1 MHAEEASRI
10 VVPERGLIL
19 AQRIVKRASAHSSSL
34 CISFLWIMNFLTF
47 ESMGDD
53 ESAHRKPHV
62 NGAHKQ
68 QKGMKQGLL
77 TRHFRLP
84 VLVLIAL
91 AAVLPTQLFA
101 QNTGTTIVFSKNTA
115 HGLYGQKASNETKDN
130 QWFAFLRHD
139 IAHVQIQSSNNPYLN
154 TNGSG
159 AFAVNDNDM
168 LFNSEGELR
177 VTNFYKPKDGYYQQV
192 CLAVIAPK
200 GYRFTRYQWEVDKA
214 TLTSDASSEVNT
226 CSLCEFTYENGKLT
240 PKADSLT
247 ITQNLDKWDV
257 TLEKGSNVLY
267 FRLSTGQAAQVD
279 VFIKTLKLTYVIDQ
293 PFDSQ
298 LPNSDATSKFHSGL
312 LDFGTFST
320 KTITTS
326 SDSVS
331 YNVYQDAN
339 VTDLQEVSLYSKSNT
354 EGSTVDEVT
363 NPEIVT
369 VDDNQYYVAAQN
381 GDYYMEAPA
390 KFRIVGA
397 TLKFL
402 YNSDASQTKTTASD
416 VTEITSG
423 SAYVITDGNGH
434 YLNNNNG
441 KISAG
446 TDLATATQWTIT
458 SSGSSGYTISNDGY
472 YLYRGSGT
480 SLSLSSYNR
489 TSWSWGS
496 SKGFYNK
503 SSKRNNYYSLQY
515 SDGWSLASSSSEPTT
530 NAIKLQTVK
539 TETITID
546 GSFTANA
553 YKADDKST
561 LSEQGEKLTSSNASA
576 TITLSNY
583 NNDAIHFSI
592 SGLADNASA
601 LYNVSL
607 QLLPLNPELQN
618 LSVGTQHTTD
628 DVTRATAFTPVNYE
642 FNSGNAVTVLVPEKE
657 KSDVHTLTFLDA
669 KNENRTQWYTTGKN
683 KSTGAADYSNYF
695 LVNSEADNGGKTSVS
710 LDITKT
716 PSPSA
721 RTTAKQAGTVKL
733 IATNIEDVYDGS
745 ATTLQDNEF
754 SKTAAAYDTATV
766 KPDAD
771 EASTYYIYTAD
782 VPTYNILPSGTGT
795 KHIDYRY
802 YTLKVICKSVTETPK
817 VEIVPLYTATLKGK
831 NNKNSDIP
839 ADKGET
845 LDESTKFYGVKV
857 TAKAT
862 TGTDILGYLT
872 SEQVVTA
879 VKAAVKEQFGIDTLR
894 GMLYLDLSSL
904 TAVDYAKFDEDFN
917 KSTADNCLYFM
928 YPGFHRGDITNAIA
942 KESAESNVYK
952 AVSNIVVKD
961 QQPFFTPYAFTTGT
975 YTASYVRE
983 STNGKALVKNMAVV
997 LPFDISLDDK
1007 GHVKTASDN
1016 TDNTITY
1023 YNLTSQGELKN
1034 KNEESD
1040 GLTYGAVME
1049 AITSG
1054 TAEANKPYYVKKS
1067 DSEDVEAGF
1076 SYKIT
1081 DAKFKATPELTDN
1094 SENLTNQAT
1103 EGAWT
1108 AVGTYAGVTPENDN
1122 TKWYF
1127 AKEMLW
1133 KSGALLNSTMF
1144 NVLPFR
1150 AYFEGEAANAT
1161 KAKIVFS
1168 DDDIVTNGISNVNA
1182 ENNGLTIAAANG
1194 AITISAA
1201 ANTRYAVYTAAGQM
1215 VACGTLAAGESR
1227 TVKAQPGLYIVNNV
1241 KTIVK

>member
-1 MHAEEASRI
+1 
-10 VVPERGLIL
+10 
-19 AQRIVKRASAHSSSL
+19 
-34 CISFLWIMNFLTF
+34 MNFLTF

-53 ESAHRKPHV
+53 ESAHHKPHV
-62 NGAHKQ
+62 NGALKQ

-115 HGLYGQKASNETKDN
+115 KGLFSSSAGESDKTK
-130 QWFAFLRHD
+130 QYFAFMRHN
-139 IAHVQIQSSNNPYLN
+139 IAHVQIESSTYNTKLN
-154 TNGSG
+154 SSG
-159 AFAVNDNDM
+159 AGTFAEANNNM
-168 LFNSEGELR
+168 LFY
-177 VTNFYKPKDGYYQQV
+177 TKDGTDYFTV
-192 CLAVIAPK
+192 TTPNNRTFSCMAVIAPK
-200 GYRFTRYQWEVDKA
+200 GYRFIRYEWSIDAVKTGAPNESSSSDVTTASICRYTYNASGEIEEISSEKS
-214 TLTSDASSEVNT
+214 TLTQGTAVFSNTLSD
-226 CSLCEFTYENGKLT
+226 
-240 PKADSLT
+240 
-247 ITQNLDKWDV
+247 
-257 TLEKGSNVLY
+257 GSNVLY
-267 FRLSTGQAAQVD
+267 FRFDTGDKKSSTSDEPNTEQLVTMF
-279 VFIKTLKLTYVIDQ
+279 VKSLKLTYTIDQ
-293 PFDSQ
+293 PFASQ
-298 LPNSDATSKFHSGL
+298 LPSTSSDCNIHTGL
-312 LDFGTFST
+312 LDFGEFKSTHNDNYSKGVTYNTFL
-320 KTITTS
+320 KTAI
-326 SDSVS
+326 
-331 YNVYQDAN
+331 
-339 VTDLQEVSLYSKSNT
+339 VTDLQEVSLYSKST
-354 EGSTVDEVT
+354 AEGSTVSEVT
-363 NPEIVT
+363 DPKIVT
-369 VDDNQYYVAAQN
+369 VDGNQYYVAAQN

-390 KFRIVGA
+390 KFRIIGA
-397 TLKFL
+397 TLNFL
-402 YNSDASQTKTTASD
+402 YPSNVSQTKTTASD

-423 SAYVITDGNGH
+423 SAYVITDGDGN
-434 YLNNNNG
+434 YLNNNSG
-441 KISAG
+441 YITAG

-458 SSGSSGYTISNDGY
+458 SSGDGYTIKNGSY
-472 YLYRGSGT
+472 YLYRGNKT
-480 SLSLSSYNR
+480 NLSLSSSS

-503 SSKRNNYYSLQY
+503 GTKNYYSLQY
-515 SDGWSLASSSSEPTT
+515 STSGWSLASSNSEPTT
-530 NAIKLQTVK
+530 NASKPQTVK
-539 TETITID
+539 TETETITTG
-546 GSFTANA
+546 GSFTATA
-553 YKADDKST
+553 YAADGSTAKETKSLTTAGTTETVT
-561 LSEQGEKLTSSNASA
+561 LTGL
-576 TITLSNY
+576 
-583 NNDAIHFSI
+583 NNDAVKFSI
-592 SGLADNASA
+592 KDLADGASA

-618 LSVGTQHTTD
+618 LSVGTQHDID

-669 KNENRTQWYTTGKN
+669 YNENRTQWYTTGENESK
-683 KSTGAADYSNYF
+683 GAADYSNYF
-695 LVNSEADNGGKTSVS
+695 LVNSEADNGGETSVS

-754 SKTAAAYDTATV
+754 SKTDAKYQAATV

-782 VPTYNILPSGTGT
+782 VPTYNILPNGT

-802 YTLKVICKSVTETPK
+802 YTLKVICKSVTEEPDVT
-817 VEIVPLYTATLKGK
+817 IVPLYTATLKGK
-831 NNKNSDIP
+831 NNKNTDIP
-839 ADKGET
+839 ADKSET
-845 LDESTKFYGVKV
+845 LDTNTKFYGVKV

-862 TGTDILGYLT
+862 TEGTTALGYLT
-872 SEQVVTA
+872 SEQVVDA
-879 VKAAVKEQFGIDTLR
+879 VKAAVKAAVKDQFGIDSLR

-904 TAVDYAKFDEDFN
+904 TAVDYDKFDEAFN
-917 KSTADNCLYFM
+917 NSTADNCLYFM

-961 QQPFFTPYAFTTGT
+961 QQPFFTPYDFTTGT

-983 STNGKALVKNMAVV
+983 STNGKAKVRNMAVV
-997 LPFDISLDDK
+997 LPFDISLDNN
-1007 GHVKTASDN
+1007 GNVKTASDV

-1034 KNEESD
+1034 MNEGEKD
-1040 GLTYGAVME
+1040 GLTYGALMTAVDN
-1049 AITSG
+1049 G
-1054 TAEANKPYYVKKS
+1054 TASANKPYYVQKS
-1067 DSEDVEAGF
+1067 ENAEAGF
-1076 SYKIT
+1076 SYNIK
-1081 DAKFKATPELTDN
+1081 DAKFVATPALSDN
-1094 SENLTNQAT
+1094 SENLTNQAS
-1103 EGAWT
+1103 EGAWK
-1108 AVGTYAGVTPENDN
+1108 AVGTYAGVTPTNDN

-1133 KSGALLNSTMF
+1133 KSGALQASKKF

-1194 AITISAA
+1194 TIMISAA
-1201 ANTRYAVYTAAGQM
+1201 ASTRYAVYTAAGQM